1 MRWSILIMQQHHS
14 RARNQ
19 YMQKWTTLT
28 EIFRLT
34 AGRGGYRAA
43 KQASK
48 IISDTKQEIA
58 KLLHCE
64 GVADVVFTASI
75 TQAMNQII
83 NGLKIDNTSI
93 VYISPYEHNAVART
107 IEAVRERTGCK
118 IQLLPL
124 DETTLEVDLK
134 KTNFM
139 FHENRPNVVISTVIS
154 NVTGYRLPVEKIF
167 TMAKEYG
174 SITIADAAQAAGL
187 IEIDYRAFG
196 ANIIAFAGH
205 KTLCGP
211 FGIGGFVIEKSIRL
225 DHVLTGGTG
234 SDSLNLKMPEE
245 SPNRYEASSEN
256 IVAVAGLNAALKW
269 LKNNPHETKII
280 ELTEYL
286 INRLSENEKVTVLG
300 LPDNTKLHGI
310 VSFVVD
316 GYDSNDVGAILD
328 EEFDVAVRTGY
339 HCAPY
344 IHDYLHDKDY
354 AGTVRVGIGPFNTKQ
369 DIDDLVSGIDS
380 L

>member
-1 MRWSILIMQQHHS
+1 MVYLDNAATSFPRPESVYAEMNYVN
-14 RARNQ
+14 RN
-19 YMQKWTTLT
+19 LSVN
-28 EIFRLT
+28 

-58 KLLHCE
+58 KLLNCD

-83 NGLKIDNTSI
+83 NGLKLDNTSI

-124 DETTLEVDLK
+124 DEKTLEVDLK

-196 ANIIAFAGH
+196 ADIIAFAGH

-286 INRLSENEKVTVLG
+286 INRLSKNEKVTVLG
-300 LPDNTKLHGI
+300 FFGNTKLHGI

-369 DIDDLVSGIDS
+369 DIDDLVSGIDT

>member
-1 MRWSILIMQQHHS
+1 MVYLDNAATSFPRPESVYAEMDYVN
-14 RARNQ
+14 RN
-19 YMQKWTTLT
+19 LSVN
-28 EIFRLT
+28 

-354 AGTVRVGIGPFNTKQ
+354 AGTVRVGIGPFNTKK

>member
-1 MRWSILIMQQHHS
+1 MIYLDNAATSFPRPESVYAEMDYVN
-14 RARNQ
+14 RN
-19 YMQKWTTLT
+19 LSVN
-28 EIFRLT
+28 
-34 AGRGGYRAA
+34 AGRGGYRSA

>member
-1 MRWSILIMQQHHS
+1 MVYLDNAATSFPRPESVYAEMDYVN
-14 RARNQ
+14 RN
-19 YMQKWTTLT
+19 LSVN
-28 EIFRLT
+28 

-139 FHENRPNVVISTVIS
+139 CHENRPNVVISTVIS

>member
-1 MRWSILIMQQHHS
+1 MVYLDNAATSFPRPESVYAEMDYVN
-14 RARNQ
+14 RN
-19 YMQKWTTLT
+19 LSVN
-28 EIFRLT
+28 

-234 SDSLNLKMPEE
+234 SDSLNLNMPEE